1 MLTYISYMVC
11 DGDMCVDTP
20 WRGHLATSSSEDML
34 RRENW
39 SNNGKSPRKQRRWWC
54 RPRFIFW
61 RSDQTQSAELTS
73 VSVFYLLNN
82 TALQQTLNKE
92 QKTPVSVCVCFVLFS
107 DSSDFTTVWKLIWP
121 VYFNKCGSCYYIIYL
136 FFELTPREEIS
147 LRHCSSF
154 LSKVFFVHFSTLSL

>member
-1 MLTYISYMVC
+1 MGHCLTLRHQCLDTDRCLHHMLTYISYMVC

-54 RPRFIFW
+54 RARFIFW
-61 RSDQTQSAELTS
+61 RSDQTQSAEFAS

-82 TALQQTLNKE
+82 TALQQAINKE

-107 DSSDFTTVWKLIWP
+107 DSSDFTTVWKRIWP
-121 VYFNKCGSCYYIIYL
+121 VCILTNVEVAII
-136 FFELTPREEIS
+136 
-147 LRHCSSF
+147 
-154 LSKVFFVHFSTLSL
+154 